1 MTGNWRIAFVSSAS
15 RLLTGVLRRLGAVL
29 LLVALSPL
37 LGALA
42 LSVWGALGRPVLFRQ
57 WRAGYRGR
65 PFRLCKF
72 RSMRAAAYDGE
83 PDGPRLTR
91 WGRFLRRSSLDELP
105 GLWNVA
111 CGEMNFIGP
120 RPLPLDYLPRYTPEE
135 GRRHLVPP
143 GMTGWAQVHG
153 RNALAWDDRLRL
165 DCWYVDHASWRVD
178 ARILWRTLRVV
189 CSGQGVAT
197 PGHETGRELRPP
209 QDGQPS

>member
-1 MTGNWRIAFVSSAS
+1 MSSVSRRVAG
-15 RLLTGVLRRLGAVL
+15 LLRRLGAAL

-37 LGALA
+37 LGVLA
-42 LSVWGALGRPVLFRQ
+42 LSVWWTMGRPVLFRQ

-65 PFRLCKF
+65 PFQLCKF

-91 WGRFLRRSSLDELP
+91 WGRLLRRSSLDELP
-105 GLWNVA
+105 GLWNIVR
-111 CGEMNFIGP
+111 GEMNFIGP
-120 RPLPLDYLPRYTPEE
+120 RPLPLEYLPRYSAEE
-135 GRRHLVPP
+135 ARRHLVPP

-153 RNALAWDDRLRL
+153 RNALGWEERLHL

-189 CSGQGVAT
+189 CSGQGVAA
-197 PGHETGRELRPP
+197 PGHETGQELRPP
-209 QDGQPS
+209 QRGPSS